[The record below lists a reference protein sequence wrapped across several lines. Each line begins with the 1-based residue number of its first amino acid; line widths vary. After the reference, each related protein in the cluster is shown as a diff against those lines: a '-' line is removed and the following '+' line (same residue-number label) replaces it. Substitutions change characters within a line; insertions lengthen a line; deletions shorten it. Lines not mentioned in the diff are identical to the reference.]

1 MFSLSDMVRIV
12 MISPPA
18 PDTSMSTPGAC
29 SDWRLVLHAFFDGE
43 LDAADSQA
51 CELHLGRCQ
60 RCSVEMKS
68 EIDEAEIEAFRHR
81 VGCA

>member
-18 PDTSMSTPGAC
+18 PEHEHGRRLFGLETGPARFFR
-29 SDWRLVLHAFFDGE
+29 WRIGRGGFAGVR
-43 LDAADSQA
+43 AASRA
-51 CELHLGRCQ
+51 MPTLLRRIE
-60 RCSVEMKS
+60 KS